1 MQRLVREIAVAGKH
15 RLYGTEQLGEILLLT
30 DIPGCPCLHA
40 AHGKMPGCLG
50 RQHQYL
56 DTGIIGGQPGDDLQA
71 IKLGDADIQNDDV
84 RAMLPRQ
91 LQRVHAVIRLRND
104 FITMPLHQHAYSQ
117 ANDRMII
124 HDQHFIHGQIQLFAV
139 LFFESA
145 Q

>member
-1 MQRLVREIAVAGKH
+1 
-15 RLYGTEQLGEILLLT
+15 
-30 DIPGCPCLHA
+30 
-40 AHGKMPGCLG
+40 MPGCLG

-124 HDQHFIHGQIQLFAV
+124 HDQDFIHEQNPIVRCSIILSSHNSLVVRHIV
-139 LFFESA
+139 LRR
-145 Q
+145 